1 MQGGASRAPGRRR
14 GQSLLEVVAAATIIA
29 VALVPALRMM
39 RDSLKVSRDIETAEL
54 MTTLAVSKL
63 EEQMALSSATWS
75 LAAETGNYASLGRSD
90 VRFDVTK
97 TDADGAGGVPDALM
111 VLTVTVWS
119 DKNGNAGKDGNEPGV
134 TFATKISKLLGYQ
147 NQSP

>member
-1 MQGGASRAPGRRR
+1 MQGGTARASGRRR
-14 GQSLLEVVAAATIIA
+14 AQSLLEVVAAATIIA

-39 RDSLKVSRDIETAEL
+39 RDSLRVSRDIETAEL

-63 EEQMALSSATWS
+63 EEQMALSSATWN
-75 LAAETGNYASLGRSD
+75 LATSTGEYASLGRND
-90 VRFDVTK
+90 LRFNVTK
-97 TDADGAGGVPDALM
+97 SDAEAAGGVPDALM
-111 VLTVTVWS
+111 VLTVTVWN
-119 DKNGNAGKDGNEPGV
+119 DENGNAGKEANEPGV